1 MEDNIYSIL
10 ESSNSTL
17 LEAFKED
24 KKKRDVNKAVNHFKK
39 FSEKRKDKWKAF
51 VEWRDKHPALFLSLA
66 IGLDVIS
73 SKAADKMGF
82 VGDSVSR
89 SVFNLIKEFIMIDL
103 YFRK

>member
-1 MEDNIYSIL
+1 MEDKIYSIL

-39 FSEKRKDKWKAF
+39 FSEKRKDKWEAF
-51 VEWRDKHPALFLSLA
+51 VEWRDKHPALFIGLA

-103 YFRK
+103 SFRK